1 MNGGRV
7 HGIAMIMK
15 WAYDDEIY
23 GRMMSLNFERN
34 ISHWIGLRENL

>member
-1 MNGGRV
+1 
-7 HGIAMIMK
+7 MIMK

-34 ISHWIGLRENL
+34 IIVIGLV